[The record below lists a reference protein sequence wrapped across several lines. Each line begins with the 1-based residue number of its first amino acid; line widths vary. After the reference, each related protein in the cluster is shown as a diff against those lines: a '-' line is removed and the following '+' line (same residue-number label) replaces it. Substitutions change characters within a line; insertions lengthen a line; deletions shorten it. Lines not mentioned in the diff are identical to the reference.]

1 MIPRP
6 VPVRAVLA
14 AVVALLVTACSAHGA
29 QVADVADPPS
39 GSRAAPVTPA
49 RLGRTLPADPV
60 RMVLPATGAETRWT
74 QGLYVFGRQV
84 DRAAAAD
91 CARRGGFALPAEIPL
106 AFIRFFA
113 LPDLDFIA
121 RHGLSASAEVPAPA
135 TAPSTARTGTAA
147 EVRRCRAE
155 GAKAAAALSGIYLPV
170 EQRWFGELGSV
181 DGDPATVRATRGLS
195 GCLSAHGV
203 EARDEQGFMAV
214 ADARQQSATAAELP
228 VVEAESGRV
237 YATCMRPVEAVRA
250 PARLRLRTGFLTAHT
265 AEIRTLRTKLLPAL
279 RAAEHRYDVPLVFP
293 EP

>member
-1 MIPRP
+1 MLRRP
-6 VPVRAVLA
+6 APVRTALAVA
-14 AVVALLVTACSAHGA
+14 VALLVTACSAQA
-29 QVADVADPPS
+29 ADVVGRPS
-39 GSRAAPVTPA
+39 GTRAAPVTPA

-74 QGLYVFGRQV
+74 QGLYVFGQQV
-84 DRAAAAD
+84 DRAAGAD

-121 RHGLSASAEVPAPA
+121 RHGLSTSAAVPAPA
-135 TAPSTARTGTAA
+135 TAPSTARTATAA

-155 GAKAAAALSGIYLPV
+155 GAKAAAVLSDIYLPV

-181 DGDPATVRATRGLS
+181 DRDPATVRARRGLS

-203 EARDEQGFMAV
+203 EARDEQQFMAV

-228 VVEAESGRV
+228 AVEAESGRV

-250 PARLRLRTGFLTAHT
+250 PARLHLRTGFRTAHT

-279 RAAEHRYDVPLVFP
+279 RAAEQRYGVPWVFP

>member
-1 MIPRP
+1 MLRRP
-6 VPVRAVLA
+6 VPVRAALA
-14 AVVALLVTACSAHGA
+14 AAVALLVTACSAHGA

-60 RMVLPATGAETRWT
+60 RMVLPATGTETRWT
-74 QGLYVFGRQV
+74 QGLYVFGQRV
-84 DRAAAAD
+84 GRAAAAD
-91 CARRGGFALPAEIPL
+91 CARGGGFVLPEEIPL

-121 RHGLSASAEVPAPA
+121 RHGTSTSAAVPAA
-135 TAPSTARTGTAA
+135 ASAPSTARTGTAA

-155 GAKAAAALSGIYLPV
+155 GAKAAAVLSDIYLPV

-181 DGDPATVRATRGLS
+181 DGDPATVRALRGLS

-203 EARDEQGFMAV
+203 EARDEQAFMAV

-228 VVEAESGRV
+228 AVEAELGRV

-250 PARLRLRTGFLTAHT
+250 PARLRLRTGFLTVHT
-265 AEIRTLRTKLLPAL
+265 AEIRILRTRLLPAVH
-279 RAAEHRYDVPLVFP
+279 RAERQYGLNLVFP

>member
-1 MIPRP
+1 MFLRP
-6 VPVRAVLA
+6 VAVRAALA
-14 AVVALLVTACSAHGA
+14 AVVALLVTACTAHGA
-29 QVADVADPPS
+29 RVADVAGAPS

-84 DRAAAAD
+84 DRAATAD

-155 GAKAAAALSGIYLPV
+155 GAKAAAVLSRIYLPV

-181 DGDPATVRATRGLS
+181 DGDPATVRAERGLS

-203 EARDEQGFMAV
+203 EARDEREFMAV

-228 VVEAESGRV
+228 AVEAESGRV

-250 PARLRLRTGFLTAHT
+250 PARLHLRTGFLTAHP

-293 EP
+293 VP

>member
-1 MIPRP
+1 MLRRP
-6 VPVRAVLA
+6 APVRTALAVA
-14 AVVALLVTACSAHGA
+14 VALLVTACSAQA
-29 QVADVADPPS
+29 ADVAGRPS
-39 GSRAAPVTPA
+39 GTRAAPVTPA

-74 QGLYVFGRQV
+74 QGLYVFGQQV
-84 DRAAAAD
+84 DRAATAG

-121 RHGLSASAEVPAPA
+121 RHGLSAGAELPAPA
-135 TAPSTARTGTAA
+135 IAPSTARAGTAA

-155 GAKAAAALSGIYLPV
+155 GAKAAAVLSDLYLPV
-170 EQRWFGELGSV
+170 EQRWFGELGPV
-181 DGDPATVRATRGLS
+181 DRAPATVRARRGLS

-203 EARDEQGFMAV
+203 KARDEQAFIA
-214 ADARQQSATAAELP
+214 AAEAREQSATAAELP
-228 VVEAESGRV
+228 AVEAELGHI
-237 YATCMRPVEAVRA
+237 YATCMRPVEAART
-250 PARLRLRTGFLTAHT
+250 PARLHLRTGFLTTHT
-265 AEIRTLRTKLLPAL
+265 AAIRTLRTKLLPAM

>member
-6 VPVRAVLA
+6 VSVRAVLA

-29 QVADVADPPS
+29 QVADVANPPS

-121 RHGLSASAEVPAPA
+121 RHGLSASAAVPAPA

-181 DGDPATVRATRGLS
+181 DRDPATVRATRGLS

-214 ADARQQSATAAELP
+214 ADTRQQSATAAELP
-228 VVEAESGRV
+228 AVEVESGRV
-237 YATCMRPVEAVRA
+237 YATCMRPVEAVRS